1 MVGVDVREVGEQWTY
16 RCRGANGM
24 LNVPAEEF

>member
-1 MVGVDVREVGEQWTY
+1 MVGVDVREVGEQLTY

-24 LNVPAEEF
+24 LNVLAEEF